1 MYILFGPSKEQIEQI
16 QSLKNELKQIATEIA
31 RMRMETR
38 KSNEET
44 KKYLHYIS
52 EAIILSNTK
61 INDIQNNVTK
71 LDDKLN
77 NRIDQTSEETKGIV
91 KEIQNNI
98 EITTSA
104 LIKMYTQMM
113 KRFTLIISHIGGDLK
128 KQLEDE
134 DRKIKDILKT
144 GEE

>member
-1 MYILFGPSKEQIEQI
+1 VYILFGPSKEELEQI
-16 QSLKNELKQIATEIA
+16 QSLKGELKQIATEIA

-44 KKYLHYIS
+44 KKYLKYIS
-52 EAIILSNTK
+52 EAIVLLNTK
-61 INDIQNNVTK
+61 INDIQNNVAK

-77 NRIDQTSEETKGIV
+77 NRIDQTSEETKGTV
-91 KEIQNNI
+91 KEIQENI

-128 KQLEDE
+128 KQLEEE
-134 DRKIKDILKT
+134 DKKIKDILKT
-144 GEE
+144 REE

>member
-1 MYILFGPSKEQIEQI
+1 LFGPSKEELEQI
-16 QSLKNELKQIATEIA
+16 QSLKGELKQIATEIA

-44 KKYLHYIS
+44 KKYLKYIS
-52 EAIILSNTK
+52 EAIVLLNTK
-61 INDIQNNVTK
+61 INDIQNNVAK

-77 NRIDQTSEETKGIV
+77 NRIDQTSEETKGTV
-91 KEIQNNI
+91 KEIQENI

-128 KQLEDE
+128 KQLEEE
-134 DRKIKDILKT
+134 DKKIKDILKT
-144 GEE
+144 REE